1 MVSSNTLQVGKIRD
15 DRDLLTGEGQVDEVD
30 DIGIVIADSRTLELC
45 QLLQKHRNV
54 VMANKLRWKMTGYDR
69 DNTNLNYEDI
79 INLPHPVSK
88 RHKPMPVEDRAA
100 QFAPFAAL
108 TGHQAAIEEAAR
120 VTDIRMELDEEM
132 KEQLNVKLQKIVSE
146 PGQRIQIVYYVPDGR
161 KSGGSY
167 KTKIGIVKKIDE
179 YQKILVLEDGCRIP
193 LEDISE
199 IE

>member
-1 MVSSNTLQVGKIRD
+1 
-15 DRDLLTGEGQVDEVD
+15 
-30 DIGIVIADSRTLELC
+30 
-45 QLLQKHRNV
+45 
-54 VMANKLRWKMTGYDR
+54 MTGYDM
-69 DNTNLNYEDI
+69 DNTNLEYEDI

-120 VTDIRMELDEEM
+120 VTDVRVELDEEM
-132 KEQLNVKLQKIVSE
+132 KEQLNVKLQKKVSE
-146 PGQRIQIVYYVPDGR
+146 PGKRIQIVYYVPDGR

-167 KTKIGIVKKIDE
+167 MTKTGIVKKIDE
-179 YQKILVLEDGCRIP
+179 YQKILVLEDGSKIP

>member
-1 MVSSNTLQVGKIRD
+1 MLNNEISHKY
-15 DRDLLTGEGQVDEVD
+15 D
-30 DIGIVIADSRTLELC
+30 DILS
-45 QLLQKHRNV
+45 
-54 VMANKLRWKMTGYDR
+54 M
-69 DNTNLNYEDI
+69 
-79 INLPHPVSK
+79 PHPNSK
-88 RHKPMPVEDRAA
+88 NHPRMARRDRAA
-100 QFAPFAAL
+100 QFSSFAAL

-120 VTDIRMELDEEM
+120 VTDMRMELDEEM

-146 PGQRIQIVYYVPDGR
+146 PGQRIQLVYYVPDGR

>member
-1 MVSSNTLQVGKIRD
+1 
-15 DRDLLTGEGQVDEVD
+15 
-30 DIGIVIADSRTLELC
+30 
-45 QLLQKHRNV
+45 
-54 VMANKLRWKMTGYDR
+54 MTGYDR

-132 KEQLNVKLQKIVSE
+132 KEQLNVKLQKIVTE

-179 YQKILVLEDGCRIP
+179 YQKILVLEDGSKIP

>member
-1 MVSSNTLQVGKIRD
+1 
-15 DRDLLTGEGQVDEVD
+15 
-30 DIGIVIADSRTLELC
+30 
-45 QLLQKHRNV
+45 
-54 VMANKLRWKMTGYDR
+54 MTGYDR

-146 PGQRIQIVYYVPDGR
+146 PGQNYAGERRLRAEARRMVRQGAQDQRAVCPRGQRFAGCLRAAHPQHQHFHPPAGPRAVLRARSAPR
-161 KSGGSY
+161 RAAHRLERRPCGGQRPLY
-167 KTKIGIVKKIDE
+167 
-179 YQKILVLEDGCRIP
+179 LRVLPWRSRY
-193 LEDISE
+193 ISTRC
-199 IE
+199 

>member
-1 MVSSNTLQVGKIRD
+1 MKEIDFSK
-15 DRDLLTGEGQVDEVD
+15 
-30 DIGIVIADSRTLELC
+30 
-45 QLLQKHRNV
+45 
-54 VMANKLRWKMTGYDR
+54 
-69 DNTNLNYEDI
+69 YEDM
-79 INLPHPVSK
+79 LDMPHPVSK
-88 RHKPMPVEDRAA
+88 NHPQMARRDRAA

-120 VTDIRMELDEEM
+120 VTDMRMELDEEM

-179 YQKILVLEDGCRIP
+179 YQKILVLEDGSKIP

>member
-1 MVSSNTLQVGKIRD
+1 
-15 DRDLLTGEGQVDEVD
+15 
-30 DIGIVIADSRTLELC
+30 
-45 QLLQKHRNV
+45 
-54 VMANKLRWKMTGYDR
+54 MTGYDR

-100 QFAPFAAL
+100 QFAPFAA
-108 TGHQAAIEEAAR
+108 IEEAAR

-146 PGQRIQIVYYVPDGR
+146 PGQKIQLVYYVPDGR

>member
-1 MVSSNTLQVGKIRD
+1 MRGMVRLVG
-15 DRDLLTGEGQVDEVD
+15 T
-30 DIGIVIADSRTLELC
+30 
-45 QLLQKHRNV
+45 KHRNV
-54 VMANKLRWKMTGYDR
+54 VMVDKSRWKMTEYDR
-69 DNTNLNYEDI
+69 DNTNLEYEDI

-120 VTDIRMELDEEM
+120 VTDMRMELDEEM
-132 KEQLNVKLQKIVSE
+132 KEQLNVKLQKKVSE

-167 KTKIGIVKKIDE
+167 MTKTGIVKKIDK
-179 YQKILVLEDGCRIP
+179 YQNILVLEDGSKIP

>member
-1 MVSSNTLQVGKIRD
+1 MES
-15 DRDLLTGEGQVDEVD
+15 
-30 DIGIVIADSRTLELC
+30 
-45 QLLQKHRNV
+45 
-54 VMANKLRWKMTGYDR
+54 
-69 DNTNLNYEDI
+69 YEDI
-79 INLPHPVSK
+79 LYLEHHVSK
-88 RHKPMPVEDRAA
+88 KHPQMSIYNRAA

-146 PGQRIQIVYYVPDGR
+146 PGQRIQLVYYVPDGR

>member
-1 MVSSNTLQVGKIRD
+1 MRGMVRLVG
-15 DRDLLTGEGQVDEVD
+15 T
-30 DIGIVIADSRTLELC
+30 
-45 QLLQKHRNV
+45 KHRNV
-54 VMANKLRWKMTGYDR
+54 VMVDKSRWKMTEYDR
-69 DNTNLNYEDI
+69 DNTNLEYEDI

-88 RHKPMPVEDRAA
+88 SHKPMPVEDRAA

-120 VTDIRMELDEEM
+120 VTDMRMELDEEM
-132 KEQLNVKLQKIVSE
+132 KEQLNVKLQKKVSE
-146 PGQRIQIVYYVPDGR
+146 PGRRIRIVYYVPDGR

-167 KTKIGIVKKIDE
+167 MTKTGIVKKIDK
-179 YQKILVLEDGCRIP
+179 YQKILVLEDGSKIP

>member
-1 MVSSNTLQVGKIRD
+1 
-15 DRDLLTGEGQVDEVD
+15 
-30 DIGIVIADSRTLELC
+30 
-45 QLLQKHRNV
+45 
-54 VMANKLRWKMTGYDR
+54 MAGYMK
-69 DNTNLNYEDI
+69 NIKFKYEDI

-108 TGHQAAIEEAAR
+108 TGHQAAIEETAR
-120 VTDIRMELDEEM
+120 ITEARIELDEEV
-132 KEQLNVKLQKIVSE
+132 KEHLNMQFQELLAE
-146 PGQRIQIVYYVPDGR
+146 PGRKIQVVYYVPDGR

-167 KTKIGIVKKIDE
+167 VTRVGTVKKIDE
-179 YQKILVLEDGCRIP
+179 YQKTLVLEDGSRIP

>member
-1 MVSSNTLQVGKIRD
+1 MHENVKRGGK
-15 DRDLLTGEGQVDEVD
+15 
-30 DIGIVIADSRTLELC
+30 
-45 QLLQKHRNV
+45 
-54 VMANKLRWKMTGYDR
+54 MAGYEKNRKNK
-69 DNTNLNYEDI
+69 YEDI

-88 RHKPMPVEDRAA
+88 RHNPMPVEDRAA

-120 VTDIRMELDEEM
+120 VTDVRMELDEEM
-132 KEQLNVKLQKIVSE
+132 KEQLSVQLQKIVSE
-146 PGQRIQIVYYVPDGR
+146 PERRIRIVYYVPDGR

-167 KTKIGIVKKIDE
+167 VTRTGIVKKIDE
-179 YQKILVLEDGCRIP
+179 YQKILVLEDGSRIP

>member
-1 MVSSNTLQVGKIRD
+1 
-15 DRDLLTGEGQVDEVD
+15 
-30 DIGIVIADSRTLELC
+30 
-45 QLLQKHRNV
+45 
-54 VMANKLRWKMTGYDR
+54 MAGYMK
-69 DNTNLNYEDI
+69 NIKFKYEDI

-108 TGHQAAIEEAAR
+108 TGHQAAIEETAR
-120 VTDIRMELDEEM
+120 ITEARIELDEEV
-132 KEQLNVKLQKIVSE
+132 KEHLNMQFQELLAE
-146 PGQRIQIVYYVPDGR
+146 PGRKIQVVYYVPDGK

-167 KTKIGIVKKIDE
+167 ITRVGAVKKIDE
-179 YQKILVLEDGCRIP
+179 YQKILVLEDGSRIP

>member
-1 MVSSNTLQVGKIRD
+1 MK
-15 DRDLLTGEGQVDEVD
+15 
-30 DIGIVIADSRTLELC
+30 GIVRLAGT
-45 QLLQKHRNV
+45 KHRNV

-120 VTDIRMELDEEM
+120 VTDVRMELDEEM
-132 KEQLNVKLQKIVSE
+132 KEQLNVKLQKKVCQS
-146 PGQRIQIVYYVPDGR
+146 RGR
-161 KSGGSY
+161 ESKLYIMFRMEEKCGGSY
-167 KTKIGIVKKIDE
+167 KTKIRNREKNSMNIKKV
-179 YQKILVLEDGCRIP
+179 LVLEDGCRIP

>member
-1 MVSSNTLQVGKIRD
+1 MHENEKVKRGGK
-15 DRDLLTGEGQVDEVD
+15 
-30 DIGIVIADSRTLELC
+30 
-45 QLLQKHRNV
+45 
-54 VMANKLRWKMTGYDR
+54 MAGCEKNKK
-69 DNTNLNYEDI
+69 NKYEDI
-79 INLPHPVSK
+79 INLLHPVSK

-120 VTDIRMELDEEM
+120 VTDVRMELDEEM
-132 KEQLNVKLQKIVSE
+132 KEQLNVQLQKIVSE
-146 PGQRIQIVYYVPDGR
+146 PERRIRIVYYVPDGR

-167 KTKIGIVKKIDE
+167 VTRTGIVKKIDE
-179 YQKILVLEDGCRIP
+179 YQKILVLEDGSRIP

>member
-1 MVSSNTLQVGKIRD
+1 
-15 DRDLLTGEGQVDEVD
+15 
-30 DIGIVIADSRTLELC
+30 
-45 QLLQKHRNV
+45 
-54 VMANKLRWKMTGYDR
+54 MTGYDR

-79 INLPHPVSK
+79 INLPHHQSSVHPRMS
-88 RHKPMPVEDRAA
+88 MAERAA
-100 QFAPFAAL
+100 QFSPFAAL
-108 TGHQAAIEEAAR
+108 TGYEGVIREAAR

-146 PGQRIQIVYYVPDGR
+146 PGQRIQLVYYVPDGR